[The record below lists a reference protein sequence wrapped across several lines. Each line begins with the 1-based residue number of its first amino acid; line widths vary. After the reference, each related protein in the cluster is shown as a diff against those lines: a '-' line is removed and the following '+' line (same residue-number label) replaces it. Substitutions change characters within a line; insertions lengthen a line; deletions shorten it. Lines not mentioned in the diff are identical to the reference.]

1 MNLSLRVKIPGA
13 LLLCSI
19 GAVVLV
25 ALVTPWLIHRRFME
39 QARQV
44 HFRHFTGLIARYI
57 DAGHAWG
64 GRDAAMDMYQR
75 VIVPDRQRFEA
86 MRRPG
91 APPGAPPLAADRPPS
106 PREPGI
112 LPFPPDGLPS
122 SAGLPPPGRNPF
134 ASQDMRFV
142 LAGPLGYVFH
152 PFYNYHAGQRLTAAE
167 RARAGKLYL
176 HGKLVGYELATGKVP
191 LTATDRSYL
200 SVLYRSLAMAGGIAV
215 LLSLLTGL
223 LITRPMLRHLHQLNL
238 AVRQLDPGGE
248 RCQVPVCGH
257 DEIGLLAREFNR
269 MSTALAEQYDA
280 LQASHATIAAQ
291 AHSLERLSH
300 TDELTGL
307 HNRRYFNAQ
316 FRQWLERCQEEDR
329 PLSLIILDVDH
340 FKQVNDQFSHEVGD
354 EVLRQLAGLLRGCTR
369 EQDIL
374 ARFGGEEIVLLMPDA
389 DRATA
394 EELSQRMRRCI
405 EQHDWERIASGLKV
419 TASFGVIGRCPSRQE
434 MLRCADDLLYRAKA
448 AGRNRVC
455 VA

>member
-39 QARQV
+39 QARQM
-44 HFRHFTGLIARYI
+44 HFQHFTGLIARYI

-86 MRRPG
+86 MRWRAP
-91 APPGAPPLAADRPPS
+91 PPGAPPFAADRPP
-106 PREPGI
+106 PPGEPGMR
-112 LPFPPDGLPS
+112 PFPRDGLPPP
-122 SAGLPPPGRNPF
+122 AGLPPPDARPF

-152 PFYNYHAGQRLTAAE
+152 PFYDYRAGQRLSAAE
-167 RARAGKLYL
+167 RDRAGKLYL
-176 HGKLVGYELATGKVP
+176 HGQLVGYALATGKAP
-191 LTATDRSYL
+191 LSVNDRSYM
-200 SVLYRSLAMAGGIAV
+200 SVLYQSLAVGGGIAA
-215 LLSLLTGL
+215 LISLLAGL
-223 LITRPMLRHLHQLNL
+223 LITLPMLRHLRHLSA
-238 AVRQLDPGGE
+238 AVGRLRPGSEPG
-248 RCQVPVCGH
+248 QVPVRGH
-257 DEIGLLAREFNR
+257 DEIAMLARQFNC
-269 MSTALAEQYDA
+269 MSAKLAEQYDA
-280 LQASHATIAAQ
+280 LQASHETIAAQ
-291 AHSLERLSH
+291 ARSLERLSY

-316 FRQWLERCQEEDR
+316 FCQWLERCGEEDR
-329 PLSLIILDVDH
+329 ALSLVILDVDH
-340 FKQVNDQFSHEVGD
+340 FKQVNDEFSHEVGD
-354 EVLRQLAGLLRGCTR
+354 EVLRQLAQLLRECIR

-389 DRATA
+389 EPVEA
-394 EELSQRMRRCI
+394 EEVSQRMRRRI
-405 EQHDWERIASGLKV
+405 EQHDWHRIASGLKV
-419 TASFGVIGRCPSRQE
+419 TASFGVIGRCESRQE
-434 MLRCADDLLYRAKA
+434 MLRCADELLYRAKA